1 MKKQI
6 ITIVSAELLKPVV
19 RKLTK
24 EDVWGKFDEETLRR
38 LSDGMIAARSE
49 QICPV
54 WKDKLPYKSVTVI
67 CKAEEVDEVSYWLG
81 YVHGGD
87 SISKQR
93 KIAGGKVALRSNYMC
108 W

>member
-1 MKKQI
+1 MEKK
-6 ITIVSAELLKPVV
+6 ITIIISEPPKPVV
-19 RKLTK
+19 HKLTK
-24 EDVWGKFDEETLRR
+24 EDVWGKFDEETHQR
-38 LSDGMIAARSE
+38 LSPGMIVARSE

-67 CKAEEVDEVSYWLG
+67 CKAEEVGEVIYWLG

-87 SISKQR
+87 SVSKQR
-93 KIAGGKVALRSNYMC
+93 KIAGGKVALRSDYMC